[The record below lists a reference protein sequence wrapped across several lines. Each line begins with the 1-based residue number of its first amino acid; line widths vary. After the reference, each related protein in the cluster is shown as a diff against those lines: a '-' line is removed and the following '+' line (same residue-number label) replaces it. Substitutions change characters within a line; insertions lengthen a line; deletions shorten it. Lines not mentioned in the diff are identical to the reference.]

1 MKMLVIASVLA
12 ILAPTAQAAIV
23 QQQYT
28 AIVRSVASPSDT
40 VLIGSTPIATG
51 YKLSGVFSFDN
62 AMVGE
67 PGPLFTQTPYDYGY
81 RGTVQDNHITL
92 SLNGAELVGPPA
104 ANGFYCAP
112 FELFCT
118 STPLV
123 VLRGDYKAPGSAT
136 DLSLRYTVPVPS
148 NGGLFVPNSGGVR
161 VSSIDLTI
169 FYRNDLPSSALP
181 AQIDLN
187 DQVSWTLLTL
197 HLSNGDG
204 VFAGIESISAPV
216 PEAQTWAL
224 MLLGLG
230 AMGWARRR
238 WLRLAS

>member
-1 MKMLVIASVLA
+1 MKKFAIASMLA
-12 ILAPTAQAAIV
+12 ILASAAQAAVV

-28 AIVRSVASPSDT
+28 AVVRNVASPSDT

-51 YKLSGVFSFDN
+51 DKLSGVFSFDN

-81 RGTVQDNHITL
+81 RGTVQANHITL
-92 SLNGAELVGPPA
+92 SLNGVELVGIPA
-104 ANGFYCAP
+104 ANAGNCAP
-112 FELFCT
+112 LDLLCS

-123 VLRGDYKAPGSAT
+123 ILRGDYKMPGSAT

-148 NGGLFVPNSGGVR
+148 NGGLSVPNSGGVR

-197 HLSNGDG
+197 NLSNGDG

-216 PEAQTWAL
+216 PEPQTWAL
-224 MLLGLG
+224 MLMALAAVGG
-230 AMGWARRR
+230 VRQ
-238 WLRLAS
+238 LRSKRV